1 MRQCIWLS
9 GMAAV
14 FLMGCDKADDRAMR
28 TLYERDYTFK
38 IGDYFRAAKD
48 GDAKAVAAFLE
59 FGMEPDVEDG
69 YGQRSLLLAASEGR
83 EDVVRMLVAAGS
95 EVDYVTPE
103 GETPI
108 LAGAGSGSVHVLEV
122 LLAAGANPAYRNP
135 KGWGTLTKAAAAGDA
150 RSVEKLVAEVPAQR
164 DEALLIA
171 AMEGEVECID
181 VLLAHARPDRAFFND
196 LHRGRQRACA
206 QQQRQV
212 TRLVGAV
219 QSGDL
224 EALAEPLT
232 YARHVDH
239 LFHRG
244 TDLLRLLAH
253 HPGFGAPLNEHH
265 THELAHIVLGGI
277 AESTRT
283 APVQGNEDRRSP
295 TLLIDTG

>member
-181 VLLAHARPDRAFFND
+181 VLLAH
-196 LHRGRQRACA
+196 
-206 QQQRQV
+206 
-212 TRLVGAV
+212 GAEINAI
-219 QSGDL
+219 SGDGNSPL
-224 EALAEPLT
+224 MYSVKNGHEDAMELLLHHGAGVSLRNREGRRAVDLAIDPAMRKRLMEAV
-232 YARHVDH
+232 R
-239 LFHRG
+239 
-244 TDLLRLLAH
+244 
-253 HPGFGAPLNEHH
+253 
-265 THELAHIVLGGI
+265 
-277 AESTRT
+277 
-283 APVQGNEDRRSP
+283 
-295 TLLIDTG
+295 